1 MSRKQ
6 SDAAR
11 KRYGDPV
18 KRFWSKVD
26 KTGPSGCWLW
36 TGGRFGS
43 GYGCTRWQGKHS
55 CMAHRVAYEIVFGD
69 IPKGMFVC
77 HVCDNKECVNPS
89 HLFIGTAKDNSRD
102 MVSKGRSIACSFKG
116 ERNPSAKVSS
126 GNVHIVR
133 GLFEKG
139 CSVREISDRTG
150 IPYSNTWCIAHRR
163 SWRWLR

>member
-11 KRYGDPV
+11 KKYGDSV
-18 KRFWSKVD
+18 TRFWSKVD
-26 KTGPSGCWLW
+26 KIDPGGCWRW
-36 TGGRFGS
+36 TAGKFGS

-55 CMAHRVAYEIVFGD
+55 RLAHRVAYEITFGS

-77 HVCDNKECVNPS
+77 HTCDNKVCVNPD
-89 HLFIGTAKDNSRD
+89 HLFIGTAKDNSHD

-116 ERNPSAKVSS
+116 EHNPNVKVSPDS
-126 GNVHIVR
+126 VR
-133 GLFEKG
+133 TIRELFEKG

-150 IPYSNTWCIAHRR
+150 IPYCNTWHIAHRR
-163 SWRWLR
+163 SWREL